1 VVASVFVFQI
11 DEVETKFLY
20 ANSISEF
27 SHSLDPL
34 RTSRGEVACLMLTLG
49 TYYEEQP
56 MPMQIARR
64 RGMKKAIVALAVV
77 VDSLKVLDPKRPIR
91 EADIAN

>member
-1 VVASVFVFQI
+1 
-11 DEVETKFLY
+11 
-20 ANSISEF
+20 
-27 SHSLDPL
+27 
-34 RTSRGEVACLMLTLG
+34 
-49 TYYEEQP
+49 